1 MPSILYTAR
10 RDWAAKNAAAVKAF
24 QESIIEAANFI
35 KKPTNDATVR
45 AHIGKYIKLP
55 PEILAKAQISPPG
68 PVVNDKQVA
77 YWVSLMKDQDML
89 KGSPE
94 AAKILFK

>member
-55 PEILAKAQISPPG
+55 PEVLASMQLSPPT
-68 PVVNDKQVA
+68 PVISEKQLH
-77 YWVSLMKDQDML
+77 YWVDMMNDQKML
-89 KGSPE
+89 KASP
-94 AAKILFK
+94 KVSSLIVK